1 MSNKTADELIIELA
15 AMKEQLE
22 ELQNTKTTEYEYI
35 EFARMSKEKFE
46 EMDAERR
53 QKDREI
59 EELKENNI
67 SEEREKELTDIIN
80 DMEIEITEEEKKV
93 AEFTC
98 KWRKEQ
104 NSRMYWK
111 KEYYKIKSRCF
122 YTDITDKEEMN
133 DIKHLCAD
141 DWNDHRN
148 KMLERFMEIKELNKI
163 MKKQRKQKVIL
174 DNYLYIQKEYTIE
187 DIGTT
192 NYYYKREE
200 LKKFVEKYTDFKSVK
215 KQNKKDLVKVLQH
228 EFFIPNI
235 MKIQRRFRYRKTL
248 PMRFIFD
255 ITTLRMKLEKWFAE
269 DIDTAHY
276 CLKGIM
282 IKDEVVE
289 ENGNR
294 RNLNLEPYTDDDD
307 GKRFSMIWTIVLS
320 KHNNRYYAGSV
331 LKKHEQIT
339 LAQGKYSVKDFNEL
353 KDRFKDINFLDTHTE
368 MGINRYA
375 FSDAVVKSFVIAE
388 NLV

>member
-15 AMKEQLE
+15 TMKEQLE

-46 EMDAERR
+46 EMDEEIRNR
-53 QKDREI
+53 GREI
-59 EELKENNI
+59 EYLKENNI

-93 AEFTC
+93 AEFTS

-104 NSRMYWK
+104 NNRMYWK
-111 KEYYKIKSRCF
+111 KQYNKLKCRCY
-122 YTDITDKEEMN
+122 YTDLTDSVEMN
-133 DIKHLCAD
+133 NIKHMCAD
-141 DWNDHRN
+141 DWNDERN

-163 MKKQRKQKVIL
+163 MKKQRKEKVIL

-269 DIDTAHY
+269 TTVNQRN
-276 CLKGIM
+276 CLKSIM

-320 KHNNRYYAGSV
+320 KHNNRYYAGSI

-353 KDRFKDINFLDTHTE
+353 KDRFKDINFLDTHTG

-375 FSDAVVKSFVIAE
+375 FSDAVVKSFVVAE
-388 NLV
+388 SLV

>member
-1 MSNKTADELIIELA
+1 
-15 AMKEQLE
+15 MKEQLE

-46 EMDAERR
+46 EMDEEIRNR
-53 QKDREI
+53 GREI
-59 EELKENNI
+59 EHLKENNI

-93 AEFTC
+93 AEFTS

-104 NSRMYWK
+104 NTKMYWK
-111 KEYYKIKSRCF
+111 KQYNKLKDRCY
-122 YTDITDKEEMN
+122 YTDLTDTNEMN
-133 DIKHLCAD
+133 DIKHMCAE
-141 DWNDHRN
+141 DWNDHRG
-148 KMLERFMEIKELNKI
+148 KMLERLNEITELNKI
-163 MKKQRKQKVIL
+163 MKKQRKEKVIL
-174 DNYLYIQKEYTIE
+174 DNYLYLQKEYTIN

-200 LKKFVEKYTDFKSVK
+200 LKNFVEKYTDFKSVK

-248 PMRFIFD
+248 PMRFIFN

-269 DIDTAHY
+269 TTTTERY
-276 CLKGIM
+276 CLNSIM
-282 IKDEVVE
+282 IKDEVIE

-307 GKRFSMIWTIVLS
+307 GKRFAMIWTIVLS
-320 KHNNRYYAGSV
+320 KHNNRYYAGSI

-339 LAQGKYSVKDFNEL
+339 LAQEKYSVKDFYKL
-353 KDRFKDINFLDTHTE
+353 KQRFKDITFLDTHTE

-388 NLV
+388 S